1 MAGFVFLQ
9 SCFVWKCQWFF
20 ETFSNNTDKLPMRC
34 CGVHQSPVV
43 NQVVFAQSSVFTVC
57 AVEYIFLS
65 VISFCHMNSLVLCQ
79 SRFRLGNFSADIASP
94 FFPLTT
100 MNSFHVSLH
109 IGESQDFLT
118 DQTGNSHSRQKLA
131 HILSGRS
138 SHTCNR
144 ISESLIC
151 FDVQKFTALVKMNFY
166 FPLQFLA
173 NHIFAEH
180 DKYMVCKEL

>member
-57 AVEYIFLS
+57 AVEYVFLS

-94 FFPLTT
+94 FFPLTS

-109 IGESQDFLT
+109 IGESQCTHNCANSRKAITTRICSLAVSLT
-118 DQTGNSHSRQKLA
+118 QKASIKVLCISTATILA
-131 HILSGRS
+131 KCKMLYQIYLK
-138 SHTCNR
+138 
-144 ISESLIC
+144 ESMGMFYI
-151 FDVQKFTALVKMNFY
+151 DVNL
-166 FPLQFLA
+166 
-173 NHIFAEH
+173 
-180 DKYMVCKEL
+180 